1 MKKLMLAVILACATS
16 VVGATQ
22 RKVKGDWCSLGTSIS
37 WYNNNVNAAGG
48 RFTRGYQSRVM
59 DVYAFAGFVNCAING
74 GTIVSQAN
82 ANVPKATYYTIE
94 HGINDWG
101 NSTPIGTIE
110 DYTGNT
116 GNTTFYANYRKLVDK
131 IRAANPTATIIL
143 CTPRRGYDFNGFL
156 PENSDAEKNG
166 IKLGDYV
173 EAVRAIAEVEKF
185 QVADFFEKCGTDAEL
200 ESLSIDVALHPND
213 DGYQRMADELMHAFD
228 AVFAGATDPF
238 VMTYTW
244 NGPTSTAASWTDSAN
259 WLVDGQPTNAYP
271 ASSDDTAVFADG
283 TVAVIDLA
291 LDSAAGGSAKMTVG
305 EGANVTI
312 KSTAQTVS
320 GFYCYPTIGA
330 NATLTFDHVKLV
342 FDPNKMSGYLKM
354 SADTS
359 CLRFVN
365 GAEYSPAWMGWD
377 YQFNR
382 GLWWFEDATF
392 DFTDLIIIGHNANL
406 SHHDIVLVNTTA
418 GSSLKGKNLSY
429 QYGVTGY
436 LYITNSVL
444 RMREDAS
451 GMISVGDWTSSGR
464 GIVLSGDESL
474 VSSYMLQLG
483 KNAALEFDYGRTDR
497 AAFQVGVG
505 GFAPDATARLIVDV
519 SNVPDSAKE
528 VPLVSTTGT
537 MTIPEGWLTMDP
549 SCVTASEYV
558 KRIYVSD
565 DGKTLMATLAK
576 PSTDTAPSGRVV
588 IEDAVAGAHEK
599 AVKAVLDDR
608 GAGAE
613 STSITIA
620 LYSDAERTLLVR
632 SVKAAEDRTDSSYE
646 VTVSFGDLVLD
657 TPYYVRATLSNNLG
671 EEKVIDADFTFQ
683 YPLPSGSEFS
693 WCGWGDGV
701 SWTDPAN
708 WGVREG
714 YPASSTQTAAFP
726 ENAIAAFDVADLAGV
741 SDVKIKVGT
750 DTVLSITNA
759 AAELK
764 TFTCS
769 PTIGANAVMIFDHV
783 KLSGFPAS
791 SSTSSRYLFVNGAE
805 YSPGW
810 ISGKGNSAGAWVF
823 ENSVFGFTD
832 QMPLGQGGYMQDVV
846 LVNSTAGGDSKGRN
860 MQLAGFL
867 CVSNSVLRM
876 DAKNSGNIGVKD
888 STAYERGIII
898 SGDESLVT
906 PYLLTMGKKTLLE
919 FDYGRKDRAAIQIGE
934 GGFAPD
940 ATAKLVVRLPKS
952 LKRSCEVP
960 LVSCTGTM
968 TIPEAWLALNPES
981 VEAPKQ
987 LTGLAVKEVDG
998 VRCLMATFTLNKG
1011 MMLIIR

>member
-1 MKKLMLAVILACATS
+1 MKP
-16 VVGATQ
+16 G
-22 RKVKGDWCSLGTSIS
+22 WIS
-37 WYNNNVNAAGG
+37 
-48 RFTRGYQSRVM
+48 
-59 DVYAFAGFVNCAING
+59 
-74 GTIVSQAN
+74 
-82 ANVPKATYYTIE
+82 
-94 HGINDWG
+94 
-101 NSTPIGTIE
+101 
-110 DYTGNT
+110 
-116 GNTTFYANYRKLVDK
+116 
-131 IRAANPTATIIL
+131 TAT
-143 CTPRRGYDFNGFL
+143 G
-156 PENSDAEKNG
+156 S
-166 IKLGDYV
+166 
-173 EAVRAIAEVEKF
+173 
-185 QVADFFEKCGTDAEL
+185 
-200 ESLSIDVALHPND
+200 
-213 DGYQRMADELMHAFD
+213 
-228 AVFAGATDPF
+228 
-238 VMTYTW
+238 
-244 NGPTSTAASWTDSAN
+244 
-259 WLVDGQPTNAYP
+259 
-271 ASSDDTAVFADG
+271 
-283 TVAVIDLA
+283 
-291 LDSAAGGSAKMTVG
+291 GGGVW
-305 EGANVTI
+305 
-312 KSTAQTVS
+312 
-320 GFYCYPTIGA
+320 Y
-330 NATLTFDHVKLV
+330 
-342 FDPNKMSGYLKM
+342 
-354 SADTS
+354 
-359 CLRFVN
+359 
-365 GAEYSPAWMGWD
+365 
-377 YQFNR
+377 
-382 GLWWFEDATF
+382 FEDSTF
-392 DFTDLIIIGHNANL
+392 GFNDQLPLGKDNKYR
-406 SHHDIVLVNTTA
+406 HDVVLVNTVA
-418 GSSLKGKNLSY
+418 GGKNNSKAMTF
-429 QYGVTGY
+429 GKAGW
-436 LYITNSVL
+436 LYATNSVL
-444 RMREDAS
+444 TLNTNMGYIDISTTTS
-451 GMISVGDWTSSGR
+451 GQKGMVI
-464 GIVLSGDESL
+464 SGDDC
-474 VSSYMLQLG
+474 QLSVYQVKAG
-483 KNAALEFDYGRTDR
+483 SGSIMEFDYGRTDR
-497 AAFQVGVG
+497 SALTIGAG
-505 GFAPDATARLIVDV
+505 GFVPDAAAKLVVDV
-519 SNVPDSAKE
+519 TEKSDELKE
-528 VPLVSTTGT
+528 VPLITCTGT
-537 MTIPEGWLTMDP
+537 MTIPEKWLSMDAD
-549 SCVTASEYV
+549 SVTADEYV
-558 KRIYVSD
+558 KRLYISD

-588 IEDAVAGAHEK
+588 VEDAVAGAHEK
-599 AVKAVLDDR
+599 AVKAILDDR
-608 GAGAE
+608 GVGAE

-632 SVKAAEDRTDSSYE
+632 SITAAEDRTDPSYE

-726 ENAIAAFDVADLAGV
+726 ENAIAAFDVADLVGV

-876 DAKNSGNIGVKD
+876 ATSTQGNIEVKV

-940 ATAKLVVRLPKS
+940 ATAKLVVRLPES
-952 LKRSCEVP
+952 VTRNCEVP

-968 TIPEAWLALNPES
+968 TIPEGWLALNPES

-1011 MMLIIR
+1011 LMLILR